1 MSDYK
6 PNGFPVKFEDGFTIS
21 MQGSR
26 THYSSPRVDYPP
38 FGYTELELGMPNRRC
53 ETIVE
58 HAEGGLEWDDDL
70 EEYVQG
76 EIDYTKVIYSYVPLE
91 DILKMMQKHGKVV
104 GGDLPPLNTLK
115 LSQRVFIFISNSPS
129 TLNIVLLSDIYQKWK
144 LDFPLEKTREEFD
157 AYVSKQVVEAE
168 LKEVTIKSVVEFCKI
183 FQQEVLNKR

>member
-38 FGYTELELGMPNRRC
+38 FGYTELELGMPNRKC

-76 EIDYTKVIYSYVPLE
+76 EIDYTKVIYPYVPLK
-91 DILKMMQKHGKVV
+91 DILKMMQKHGKIL
-104 GGDLPPLNTLK
+104 GGDLPPLNTLN
-115 LSQRVFIFISNSPS
+115 LTQRVFIFIYEES
-129 TLNIVLLSDIYQKWK
+129 LNIVLLSDIYNKWQME
-144 LDFPLEKTREEFD
+144 FPLQNTADQFD
-157 AYVSKQVVEAE
+157 AYVSAQIVEAE
-168 LKEVTIKSVVEFCKI
+168 LREVTIKSVVEFCKI